1 MTLGLVCDACD
12 ALSPINATV
21 CQLCGASLGVGKS
34 KQSSG
39 PKAAVAEPFG
49 RGSAGGDAAKVCAY
63 CGEDIAPGHRF
74 CGNCGKPM
82 LGAGAPA
89 PAPAPVAQPQPAR
102 PGNKP
107 AAKTMFFGAMQAPAP
122 KLIL

>member
-21 CQLCGASLGVGKS
+21 CQLCGASLRVGKAKS
-34 KQSSG
+34 PAAAPA
-39 PKAAVAEPFG
+39 PKAAAVEPFG
-49 RGSAGGDAAKVCAY
+49 RAAPTEAPKVCAY
-63 CGEDIAPGHRF
+63 CGEEIAPGHRF

-89 PAPAPVAQPQPAR
+89 AAPAAAPTAVR
-102 PGNKP
+102 PGAPK
-107 AAKTMFFGAMQAPAP
+107 AAKTMFFG
-122 KLIL
+122 